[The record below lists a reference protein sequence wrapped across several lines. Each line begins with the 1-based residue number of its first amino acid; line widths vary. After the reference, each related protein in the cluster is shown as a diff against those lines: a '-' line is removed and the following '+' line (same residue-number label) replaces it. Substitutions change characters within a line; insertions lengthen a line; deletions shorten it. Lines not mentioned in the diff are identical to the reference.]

1 MSESLCFFNRQI
13 LFGEPMVLEVSGTTP
28 KPLGTASQEGGVQIP
43 LHRHNALYNLPVLS
57 SQIPFTGLFQILFT
71 RLSLHSSYSL
81 TKSE

>member
-1 MSESLCFFNRQI
+1 MSESLCFFNRQL
-13 LFGEPMVLEVSGTTP
+13 LFGEPMVLEISGTTP
-28 KPLGTASQEGGVQIP
+28 KPLGTAREGGVQIS

-57 SQIPFTGLFQILFT
+57 SQIPFTRRFQILFT